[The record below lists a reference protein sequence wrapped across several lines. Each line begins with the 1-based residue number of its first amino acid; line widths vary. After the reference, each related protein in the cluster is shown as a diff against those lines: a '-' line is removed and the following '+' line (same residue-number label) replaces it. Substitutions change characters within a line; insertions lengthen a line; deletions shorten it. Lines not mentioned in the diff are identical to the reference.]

1 MSKDYL
7 HKFRR
12 KIDINGCSQGEAET
26 RELRDN
32 FNELVDEKLS
42 PTVHT
47 VKYVKRENV
56 GVDQIGI
63 DINVN
68 IEDVSENDQKSN
80 DEKYVNF
87 KYDLDIESG
96 DQIYWHNSWWVL
108 YHEERLSVLASR
120 TFTCKRCNFD
130 YHINVGGVTY
140 NFPVLLMNL
149 TLYSDG
155 MADQTYMSNQ
165 DGSRRITI
173 PDNEHSKFVRLGT
186 RIMISEDTVYEVC
199 HMDDFSRKGVKD
211 CMLKQVFISSKDDR
225 TNLVAWNDFDS
236 TQEEEIVVDGN
247 GVVVPMILGTDIMI
261 LGANEV
267 FTFTSARKDCVPKW
281 DIVSVDNC
289 VYIDTSY
296 DNSQDCSKI
305 RLKCNP
311 NPKYLGTIVT
321 ITATID
327 PGISCTKEIRIGGM
341 F

>member
-12 KIDINGCSQGEAET
+12 KIDIGGCSQGEAET
-26 RELRDN
+26 TELREN
-32 FNELVDEKLS
+32 FNELVDNKLS

-47 VKYVKRENV
+47 VKYVKRESV
-56 GVDQIGI
+56 GIDQIGI
-63 DINVN
+63 NINVN

-87 KYDLDIESG
+87 KYDLDVQSG
-96 DQIYWHNSWWVL
+96 DQIYWHNTWWVL
-108 YHEERLSVLASR
+108 YHEERLSILASK

-130 YHINVGGVTY
+130 YHIKVNGTQY
-140 NFPVLLMNL
+140 HFPVLLMNL

-173 PDNEHSKFVRLGT
+173 SNNEHSKFVKIGT

-199 HMDDFSRKGVKD
+199 HIDDFSRKGVKD
-211 CMLKQVFISSKDDR
+211 CMLKQVFIDSKDDR
-225 TNLVAWNDFDS
+225 TNLVAWNDF
-236 TQEEEIVVDGN
+236 EKEIETIE
-247 GVVVPMILGTDIMI
+247 GVSILGEDVIR
-261 LGANEV
+261 LGANEIYHH
-267 FTFTSARKDCVPKW
+267 TFPIGTVVGWEIIEAED
-281 DIVSVDNC
+281 DC

-296 DNSQDCSKI
+296 DNNNDYSI
-305 RLKCNP
+305 RLKCTTNG
-311 NPKYLGTIVT
+311 KYIGNVVILRAINSDGVVI
-321 ITATID
+321 
-327 PGISCTKEIRIGGM
+327 TKEIRIGGM

>member
-1 MSKDYL
+1 MSRNYL

-26 RELRDN
+26 TELREN
-32 FNELVDEKLS
+32 FNELVDNRLS

-56 GVDQIGI
+56 GIDQIGI
-63 DINVN
+63 NINVN

-87 KYDLDIESG
+87 KYDLDVQSG
-96 DQIYWHNSWWVL
+96 DQIYWHNTWWIL
-108 YHEERLSVLASR
+108 YHEERLSVLASK

-130 YHINVGGVTY
+130 YRMEVNGILY

-155 MADQTYMSNQ
+155 MTDQTYMSNQ

-173 PDNEHSKFVRLGT
+173 SDNEYSKFVKIGT
-186 RIMISEDTVYEVC
+186 RIMISENAVYEVC
-199 HMDDFSRKGVKD
+199 HIDDFSRKGIKD
-211 CMLKQVFISSKDDR
+211 CMLKQAFIDSKDNKDEII
-225 TNLVAWNDFDS
+225 AWNEFNNEQND
-236 TQEEEIVVDGN
+236 EG
-247 GVVVPMILGTDIMI
+247 ILGEDVIR
-261 LGANEV
+261 LGANEIYHH
-267 FTFTSARKDCVPKW
+267 TFSQGTVGWEVIAE
-281 DIVSVDNC
+281 DNC

-296 DNSQDCSKI
+296 NNSEDYSIK
-305 RLKCNP
+305 LKCTTNG
-311 NPKYLGTIVT
+311 KYIGNTVIIRAINSNGIV
-321 ITATID
+321 A
-327 PGISCTKEIRIGGM
+327 TKEIRIGGM